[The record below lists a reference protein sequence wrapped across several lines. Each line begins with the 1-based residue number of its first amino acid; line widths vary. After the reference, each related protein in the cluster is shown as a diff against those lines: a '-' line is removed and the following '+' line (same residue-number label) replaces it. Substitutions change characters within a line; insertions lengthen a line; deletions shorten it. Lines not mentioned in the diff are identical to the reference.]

1 MMTLDL
7 SGGVRSP
14 KMIIIDYNQISI
26 GNLMVELNG
35 SKDGDINIDLV
46 RHMIL
51 NTLRSYKT
59 KYGEEY
65 GDLVIACD
73 NRRYWRRQVFPQ
85 YKASRKKT
93 REDSGYDWTS
103 IFEGL
108 SLIKHEL
115 QQHMPYPVVDVD
127 GAEADDVIGTLAE
140 WSQTNDLVQEGLFE
154 SPRPLLIVS
163 GDHDFQQLQKWKNV
177 VQFSPLKKRFVKI
190 KEPAEDILRE
200 HIIRG
205 DKGDGV
211 PNILSEDNSFVEGI
225 RQRPI
230 RKALVAEWKS
240 TKPEEW
246 VTGEMAAAYIRNKT
260 MVDLSQTP
268 EEIKEQIVFQYEKQL
283 NKSAEDMY
291 KYFTNFSLDRL
302 IEVIDEF

>member
-1 MMTLDL
+1 MMTLVL
-7 SGGVRSP
+7 SGRGKSP
-14 KMIIIDYNQISI
+14 KMIIVDYNQISI
-26 GNLMVELNG
+26 SNLMAELNG
-35 SKDGDINIDLV
+35 SKDSDINIDLV

-51 NTLRSYKT
+51 NTLRSFKT
-59 KYGEEY
+59 RWGDEY

-93 REDSGYDWTS
+93 REDSGYDWSS

-108 SLIKHEL
+108 SLVKHEL
-115 QQHMPYPVVDVD
+115 QQHMPYPVIDVD

-140 WSQTNDLVQEGLFE
+140 WSQENDLVEEGLFE
-154 SPRPLLIVS
+154 SPRPLLIIS
-163 GDHDFQQLQKWKNV
+163 GDHDFQQLQKFPNV
-177 VQFSPLKKRFVKI
+177 VQYSPLKKRFVTI
-190 KEPAEDILRE
+190 KESAEAILRE

-211 PNILSEDNSFVEGI
+211 PNILSEDDSFVEGI

-230 RKALVAEWKS
+230 RKTLVAEWKS
-240 TKPEEW
+240 KKPEEW
-246 VTGEMAAAYIRNKT
+246 VTGEMAAGYIRNKT

-268 EEIKEQIVFQYEKQL
+268 EEIKEQIVFQYTKQL
-283 NKSAEDMY
+283 NKSSEDMY
-291 KYFTNFSLDRL
+291 KYFMNFSLDRL